1 MEQTPPKVFISHS
14 TADKERFVLEF
25 AGRLRSN
32 GVDAWVDSWEMN
44 PGDSLVDKIF
54 EEGLKNCEVMIVVL
68 SKHSVESKWVR
79 EELNAAMVRKIEKS
93 TKLIPVRLDGC
104 EVPECVKHCIWQDV
118 ADLTSYDDEFKRVLN
133 SIYGQYDKPPIGEP
147 PPHLRKETPTMEG
160 LAQIDGTI
168 LEAIPPPQQNLWV
181 DSGSGSRPKL

>member
-1 MEQTPPKVFISHS
+1 METTHPKVFISHA

-25 AGRLRSN
+25 ATRLRKN

-54 EEGLKNCEVMIVVL
+54 EEGLKNCQAMIVVL
-68 SKHSVESKWVR
+68 SMNSVDSKWVR

-104 EVPECVKHCIWQDV
+104 EVPECVKHCIWQDI
-118 ADLTSYDDEFKRVLN
+118 ANPTNYDDEFKRILN
-133 SIYGQYDKPPIGEP
+133 SVFGQYEK
-147 PPHLRKETPTMEG
+147 
-160 LAQIDGTI
+160 
-168 LEAIPPPQQNLWV
+168 
-181 DSGSGSRPKL
+181 